1 MSMITGCPAC
11 GTLFRV
17 VPDQLKIS
25 DGWVRCGHCSE
36 VFDATTHLQAGSDDD
51 LLPAR
56 DTQPDVLQEAALASE
71 PGDPVA
77 PAETRRV
84 LEEPG
89 AADPGPPP
97 PAPMVAAAP
106 PVPGDDE
113 DDEASSAFHASLP
126 APDATR
132 PAGLEHEPAYA
143 VQVDSVLSEA
153 RASRPFVEDDDEDP
167 PRLDDPEL
175 DGVGFVEQ
183 ARRQL
188 FWKRPLVRVG
198 LLLLA
203 LGLAALLAAQVAVH
217 DRDRLAA
224 QHPDWKPWLERLC
237 EAAHCRLGPPHRIDA
252 IVIDN
257 SGFSRVRQ
265 DTYRLSVTLKNQSAQ
280 PVAVPAVE
288 LTLTDGQDQPVVRR
302 VLTVRELG
310 APADTLAPAS
320 DWSTSLTLAVAPPA
334 GGNRIAGYRL
344 LAFYP

>member
-36 VFDATTHLQAGSDDD
+36 VFDATTHL
-51 LLPAR
+51 
-56 DTQPDVLQEAALASE
+56 
-71 PGDPVA
+71 
-77 PAETRRV
+77 
-84 LEEPG
+84 
-89 AADPGPPP
+89 
-97 PAPMVAAAP
+97 
-106 PVPGDDE
+106 
-113 DDEASSAFHASLP
+113 
-126 APDATR
+126 
-132 PAGLEHEPAYA
+132 
-143 VQVDSVLSEA
+143 
-153 RASRPFVEDDDEDP
+153 
-167 PRLDDPEL
+167 
-175 DGVGFVEQ
+175 
-183 ARRQL
+183 
-188 FWKRPLVRVG
+188 
-198 LLLLA
+198 
-203 LGLAALLAAQVAVH
+203 LAAQVAVH
-217 DRDRLAA
+217 DRDRLAV
-224 QHPDWKPWLERLC
+224 QHLEWKPWLERLC
-237 EAAHCRLGPPHRIDA
+237 EVAHCKLGPPHRIDA

-257 SGFSRVRQ
+257 SAFSRVRQ

-302 VLTVRELG
+302 VLTARELG